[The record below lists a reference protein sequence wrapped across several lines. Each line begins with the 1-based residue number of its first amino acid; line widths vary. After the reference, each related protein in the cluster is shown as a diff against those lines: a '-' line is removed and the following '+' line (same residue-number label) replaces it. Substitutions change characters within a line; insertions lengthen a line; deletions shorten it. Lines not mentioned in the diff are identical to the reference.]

1 MDYACAM
8 TRNDPGVGPLRIAF
22 AVEDPASGDAVW
34 CLSQYFRELDAR
46 FDGGFD
52 PAESLPAEVEDMRP
66 PRGMLIVARREGAPV
81 GCGVL
86 KLHGA
91 RAELKRMWVAP
102 DARGLGVG
110 RLLLLV
116 LEHRAMQN
124 GVSLIQLETN
134 KTLVEA
140 VSLYRKSGYREV
152 RAFNSETYADHWF
165 EKHLPGLGTEVP
177 R

>member
-1 MDYACAM
+1 M
-8 TRNDPGVGPLRIAF
+8 RNDGCLGPLRIEF
-22 AVEDPASGDAVW
+22 AVEDPASDEAIW
-34 CLSQYFRELDAR
+34 CLSRYFRELDAR
-46 FDGGFD
+46 FDDGFN
-52 PAESLPAEVEDMRP
+52 PAESLPAEVEEMRP
-66 PRGMLIVARREGAPV
+66 PRGMFIVARREGIPV

-91 RAELKRMWVAP
+91 WAELKRMWVAP

-110 RLLLLV
+110 RRMLLE
-116 LEHRAMQN
+116 LEQRAIQN
-124 GVSLIQLETN
+124 GASLIRLETN

-140 VSLYRKSGYREV
+140 ISLYRNTGYLEV

-165 EKHLPGLGTEVP
+165 EKHLRGLGTEAP

>member
-1 MDYACAM
+1 M
-8 TRNDPGVGPLRIAF
+8 RNDAGLGPSKIAF
-22 AVEDPASGDAVW
+22 AVEDPASEDAMW

-46 FDGGFD
+46 FDDGFN
-52 PAESLPAEVEDMRP
+52 PAESLPAEVEEIRL

-81 GCGVL
+81 GCGAL

-91 RAELKRMWVAP
+91 WAELKRMWIAP
-102 DARGLGVG
+102 DARGLGIG
-110 RLLLLV
+110 RRILLE
-116 LEHRAMQN
+116 LEQRAIQN
-124 GVSLIQLETN
+124 GASLIRLETN

-140 VSLYRKSGYREV
+140 ISLYRKSGYREV

-165 EKHLPGLGTEVP
+165 EKQLPDLGTEAP

>member
-1 MDYACAM
+1 M
-8 TRNDPGVGPLRIAF
+8 RNDACPGPLRIAF
-22 AVEDPASGDAVW
+22 AVEDPASDDAMW
-34 CLSQYFRELDAR
+34 CISQYFRELDAR
-46 FDGGFD
+46 FDDGFN

-91 RAELKRMWVAP
+91 WAELKRMWVAP

-110 RLLLLV
+110 RLMLLV
-116 LEHRAMQN
+116 LEQRAIQN
-124 GVSLIQLETN
+124 GASLIRLETN

-140 VSLYRKSGYREV
+140 ISLYRKSGYREV
-152 RAFNSETYADHWF
+152 HAFNSEAYADHWF
-165 EKHLPGLGTEVP
+165 EKHLPGLGTEAP